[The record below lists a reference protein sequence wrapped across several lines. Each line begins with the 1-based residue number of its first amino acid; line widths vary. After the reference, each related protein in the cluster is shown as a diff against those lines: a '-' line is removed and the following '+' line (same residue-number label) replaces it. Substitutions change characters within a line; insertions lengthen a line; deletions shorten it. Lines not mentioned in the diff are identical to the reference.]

1 MGLIRTL
8 ILAQLST
15 EDFGRIGIVMTI
27 FTLLDC
33 VTQFGFTQALIQ
45 RNGHDAGYLD
55 TAWTASSSTAVSY
68 SSSSWGWPPRVAA
81 FFRIDELTALMRV
94 VSVSILLNGLT
105 NIGVVLFQKE
115 LNFRQSFVLEAYAT
129 FVDLV
134 ASLAAASGICGM
146 CGLWCGA
153 GWPSI

>member
-1 MGLIRTL
+1 
-8 ILAQLST
+8 
-15 EDFGRIGIVMTI
+15 MTI

-55 TAWTASSSTAVSY
+55 TAWTASLLRSVVLFLVVLGMA
-68 SSSSWGWPPRVAA
+68 PAVAA

-115 LNFRQSFVLEAYAT
+115 LNFRQSFVLEAVPT

-134 ASLAAASGICGM
+134 ASLAAAWYLRK